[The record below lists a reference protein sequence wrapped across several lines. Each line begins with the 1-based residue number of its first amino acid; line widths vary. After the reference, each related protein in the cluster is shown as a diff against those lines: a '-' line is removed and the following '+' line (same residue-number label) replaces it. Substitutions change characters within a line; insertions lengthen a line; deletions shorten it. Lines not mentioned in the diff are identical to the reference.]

1 MVIKLTP
8 KSTVL
13 FQGDSNTASG
23 RCEDPDGG
31 LGDGYARLAA
41 DLLRVAHPRPRPSFS
56 TGALAETAWRICG
69 PDGTGRRGTF
79 ARPGVRRDRRR

>member
-31 LGDGYARLAA
+31 LGDGYALAGGRVSRQP
-41 DLLRVAHPRPRPSFS
+41 LLSV
-56 TGALAETAWRICG
+56 
-69 PDGTGRRGTF
+69 
-79 ARPGVRRDRRR
+79 